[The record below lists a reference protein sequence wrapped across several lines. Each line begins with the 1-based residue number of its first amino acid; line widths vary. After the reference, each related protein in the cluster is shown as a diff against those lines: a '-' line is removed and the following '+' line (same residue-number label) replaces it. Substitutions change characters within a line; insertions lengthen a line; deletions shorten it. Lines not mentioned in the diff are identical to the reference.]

1 MQRIFNDKVAIM
13 DVFGAPEVTDVN
25 TLLNGE
31 ALFSSTVPEKGLR
44 NRRKR
49 DVADGTSPMYEFIER
64 DRKDGY
70 IPGEL
75 VKLLKLISQLQR
87 RSASG

>member
-1 MQRIFNDKVAIM
+1 MGQVRCA
-13 DVFGAPEVTDVN
+13 
-25 TLLNGE
+25 
-31 ALFSSTVPEKGLR
+31 
-44 NRRKR
+44 
-49 DVADGTSPMYEFIER
+49 FIER

-70 IPGEL
+70 IPGEF

>member
-1 MQRIFNDKVAIM
+1 ICYVEESQREKEAMHRCRNFSTIKWRCM
-13 DVFGAPEVTDVN
+13 DGC
-25 TLLNGE
+25 G
-31 ALFSSTVPEKGLR
+31 TVPEVMLGQVR
-44 NRRKR
+44 C
-49 DVADGTSPMYEFIER
+49 AFIER

-70 IPGEL
+70 IPGEF